1 MTARPPTFLLPLRLS
16 RMFRPQ
22 DETAKG
28 VRRSDAQHRD
38 DHHQTTVVPQL
49 GPQDSHAV
57 SCYLCVHDTR
67 AGICCIKCVELVSDT
82 RCPPRC
88 VLTLLEAT
96 ILLET
101 KVLLTT
107 VRS

>member
-1 MTARPPTFLLPLRLS
+1 
-16 RMFRPQ
+16 MFHHQ

-57 SCYLCVHDTR
+57 SCYVCVHDTC
-67 AGICCIKCVELVSDT
+67 AGICCIKCLELLSDT
-82 RCPPRC
+82 RFPPPSCC